1 MKLDASLIHF
11 EVNSFFSINQ
21 RKLDNVDNF
30 VDESIIIFLVI
41 RRNFITLEIYE
52 NE

>member
-1 MKLDASLIHF
+1 MKLDTSLIHF

>member
-21 RKLDNVDNF
+21 RKFDNF

-41 RRNFITLEIYE
+41 RKNFITLEIYE